1 LAAALIEPRIGDRLD
16 QGDAL
21 QAHAGQAAATQD
33 QGGAQIAFGGH
44 RNLITKPQADRD
56 LDGKPR
62 YVITLHN
69 RTRPPAQGPERS
81 DAEPP
86 AADQDQGRL
95 TMLEIAWLTARL
107 AGITTIL
114 LLILATPLA
123 WWLARGRSRWKTP
136 VGALVALPIVLPPTA
151 LGFYLLIALGP
162 QSPLVALLHP
172 FGVRTL
178 AFTFQGLVIGSLIY
192 SLPFAVQPLRN
203 AFIAVGDEPLEAAA
217 TLGASP
223 WAAFVRV
230 ALPLALPGYAVA
242 ALLVFAHT
250 VGEFGVVMMLGGGI
264 PGQTEVL
271 SIEIYRL
278 VEALEWDKA
287 HQLAGALLVFAFL
300 VMLSLLLMERRVDT
314 RASRS

>member
-1 LAAALIEPRIGDRLD
+1 M
-16 QGDAL
+16 
-21 QAHAGQAAATQD
+21 T
-33 QGGAQIAFGGH
+33 
-44 RNLITKPQADRD
+44 
-56 LDGKPR
+56 
-62 YVITLHN
+62 V
-69 RTRPPAQGPERS
+69 
-81 DAEPP
+81 
-86 AADQDQGRL
+86 
-95 TMLEIAWLTARL
+95 LEVAWLTARL
-107 AGITTIL
+107 ASVTTL
-114 LLILATPLA
+114 LLLVLSTPLA
-123 WWLARGRSRWKTP
+123 WWLARGRSRWKAP

-162 QSPLVALLHP
+162 QSPLIALLHP

-178 AFTFQGLVIGSLIY
+178 AFTFQGLVIGSLVY

-223 WAAFVRV
+223 WAAFIRV

-250 VGEFGVVMMLGGGI
+250 VGEFGVVMMLGGGV

-287 HQLAGALLVFAFL
+287 HKLAGALLVFAFL

-314 RASRS
+314 RASRP

>member
-1 LAAALIEPRIGDRLD
+1 
-16 QGDAL
+16 
-21 QAHAGQAAATQD
+21 
-33 QGGAQIAFGGH
+33 
-44 RNLITKPQADRD
+44 
-56 LDGKPR
+56 
-62 YVITLHN
+62 
-69 RTRPPAQGPERS
+69 
-81 DAEPP
+81 
-86 AADQDQGRL
+86 
-95 TMLEIAWLTARL
+95 MLEVAWLTVKL

-123 WWLARGRSRWKTP
+123 WWLARGRSRWKSP
-136 VGALVALPIVLPPTA
+136 VGALVALPIVLPPTV

-162 QSPLVALLHP
+162 HSPLMTLLHP
-172 FGVRTL
+172 FGIRTL
-178 AFTFQGLVIGSLIY
+178 AFTFEGLVIGSLIY

-223 WAAFVRV
+223 WNAFLRV

-242 ALLVFAHT
+242 AILAFAHT

-264 PGQTEVL
+264 PGETEVL

-287 HQLAGALLVFAFL
+287 HVLAGLLLAFAFL
-300 VMLSLLLMERRVDT
+300 VMLGLLLMERRSSART
-314 RASRS
+314 SPN